1 MISIVVP
8 VYGCRTMLAEL
19 YLRVKKTF
27 ADMHKDFELILV
39 NDNGP
44 DNAWE
49 TIAEL
54 SLNDK
59 RVKGIK
65 LSRNFGQ
72 HYAISAGL
80 SYAKGE
86 WVVVMDCDLQD
97 QPEEIPRLYAKAMEG
112 YEAVLA
118 CRESRQDSFL
128 KRQSSKLF
136 YWTLAYLT
144 GTEQNE
150 EVANYGI
157 YHRKLVQAVLSMH
170 DKIKYFPAMV
180 KWVGFR
186 QIGIPV
192 AHAERAEGKSSYS
205 FKRLLMLAL
214 DTILSFSDKPLRL
227 IVKFGAILS
236 LLTILFSIY
245 ILIQY
250 FLGNIHI
257 QGYASII
264 MSTMFLSGVIITVIG
279 MVGLYVGRTFE
290 QVKNRPVFIVAE
302 TTNTEL

>member
-19 YLRVKKTF
+19 YLRVNTTL
-27 ADMHKDFELILV
+27 ARMDENYELILV
-39 NDNGP
+39 DDNGP
-44 DNAWE
+44 DKAWD

-54 SLNDK
+54 SSKDT
-59 RVKGIK
+59 RVKGVK

-72 HYAISAGL
+72 HYAITAGL
-80 SYAKGE
+80 NYAKGE

-97 QPEEIPRLYAKAMEG
+97 QPEEIALLYSKAKEG
-112 YEAVLA
+112 YDAVLA
-118 CRESRQDSFL
+118 CRLSRQDSFL
-128 KRQSSKLF
+128 KRQGSKVF
-136 YWTLAYLT
+136 YHVLAYLT

-150 EVANYGI
+150 EVANFGI
-157 YHRKLVQAVLSMH
+157 YHQKVIQAILSMH

-180 KWVGFR
+180 KWVGFK

-192 AHAERAEGKSSYS
+192 EHAERSEGKSSYS

-236 LLTILFSIY
+236 VMTLLFSLY
-245 ILIQY
+245 ILVQY
-250 FLGNIHI
+250 FMGNILMK
-257 QGYASII
+257 GYTSII
-264 MSTMFLSGVIITVIG
+264 MSTMFLSGVIITVVG

-290 QVKNRPVFIVAE
+290 QVKNRPVYIVDEITNAE
-302 TTNTEL
+302 I